1 MIVRKSNREL
11 DLMRTPN
18 KIVAETHE
26 FLAEKIAPGITTE
39 EIDRLAEEFIRDY
52 DAEPAFKGYRG
63 FPSTVCVAINEQV
76 VHGIPGPERLK
87 SGDIIGLDLG
97 AVKRG
102 YYGDAARTLAV
113 GDISKQAQKLIEVTK
128 KALELGIEQAVAGNK
143 LSDISH
149 AVQTH
154 AEEAGFSVVRRFVG
168 HGIGTEMHESPQIP
182 NYGPSGQGPTLKPG
196 MTLAIEPMVNV
207 GGYEVETLDDGWTV
221 VTKDRELS
229 AHFENTIAVTDS
241 EPEILTLI

>member
-1 MIVRKSNREL
+1 MIIRKSNREL

-26 FLAEKIAPGITTE
+26 FLAEKIAPGITTKE
-39 EIDRLAEEFIRDY
+39 LDRLAEEFIRDY
-52 DAEPAFKGYRG
+52 DAEPAFKGYQG
-63 FPSTVCVAINEQV
+63 FPATVCVAVNEQV
-76 VHGIPGPERLK
+76 VHGIPGQRCLE

-97 AVKRG
+97 AVKHG

-113 GDISKQAQKLIEVTK
+113 GDISKQAQELMQVTK
-128 KALELGIEQAVAGNK
+128 DALELGIEQAVEGNK

-154 AEEAGFSVVRRFVG
+154 AEAADFSVVRRFVG

-182 NYGPSGQGPTLKPG
+182 NYGPPGRGPTLKAG

-207 GGYEVETLDDGWTV
+207 GGYKVETLDDGWTV

-229 AHFENTIAVTDS
+229 SHFEHTIAITES
-241 EPEILTLI
+241 GPEILTLI